1 MRKAYQ
7 VLAGLIALEVVVQAA
22 AMVYAV
28 AGLGKWVDEGGTL
41 DKAAFESDDLAFTGF
56 GGFILHGVNGMMVIP
71 ALALALLLVS
81 FFAKVPG
88 GVKWAAITLLLV
100 VLQVTLGI
108 FGHETPYARML
119 HGVNALVLFTT
130 AGYTARRAMV
140 RGVGSTPSAGDRDT
154 VAV

>member
-22 AMVYAV
+22 AIAYAV
-28 AGLGKWVDEGGTL
+28 AGLGTWVDQGGTL
-41 DKAAFESDDLAFTGF
+41 DKAAFESEDLAFTGF
-56 GGFILHGVNGMMVIP
+56 GGFILHGINGMMIVP
-71 ALALALLLVS
+71 ALGLALLVVS

-108 FGHETPYARML
+108 FGHETPYAGML
-119 HGVNALVLFTT
+119 HGVNALALFAT
-130 AGYTARRAMV
+130 AAYTAHRANA
-140 RGVGSTPSAGDRDT
+140 RPVGSTATAGDRDSI
-154 VAV
+154 AV

>member
-28 AGLGKWVDEGGTL
+28 SGLGIWVDEGGTF
-41 DKAAFESDDLAFTGF
+41 DKAALESEDLSFTGI
-56 GGFILHGVNGMMVIP
+56 GGLILHGINGMMVIP
-71 ALALALLLVS
+71 LLGLLLLIVA

-88 GVKWAAITLLLV
+88 GVKWAAITLLLIV
-100 VLQVTLGI
+100 VQVALGL
-108 FGHETPYARML
+108 FGHSTPFSGAL
-119 HGVNALVLFTT
+119 HGANALVLFSVAAFT
-130 AGYTARRAMV
+130 AHRA
-140 RGVGSTPSAGDRDT
+140 GAGRSRTSDRDRDHSR

>member
-28 AGLGKWVDEGGTL
+28 AGLGIWVDEGGTF
-41 DKAAFESDDLAFTGF
+41 DKAAIESEDLDFTGI
-56 GGFILHGVNGMMVIP
+56 GGLILHGVNGMMIIP
-71 ALALALLLVS
+71 ALGLLLLIVA

-88 GVKWAAITLLLV
+88 GVKWAAITLLLIV
-100 VLQVTLGI
+100 VQVALGL
-108 FGHETPYARML
+108 FGHSTPLSGAL
-119 HGVNALVLFTT
+119 HGANALALFSVAAFT
-130 AGYTARRAMV
+130 AYRAGTRRS
-140 RGVGSTPSAGDRDT
+140 GTPGLDHDRDR